1 MKKTTLL
8 ILFILAAGIVSAQQ
22 VNEPANWP
30 NANWSITGSYDN
42 SSSVFTDNPTTTSSN
57 FSFDDDEAG
66 SSSVNN
72 IAAES
77 PVIDLTSAFNA
88 GEVWINVSSSFI
100 LTIFQTETITIQYWD
115 ADASAW
121 VNWGSPYDTNTSN
134 SPTSNFCSATGDA
147 LTNSALNING
157 FSANQLANFRYRIH
171 YDDNGSYGWGFCF
184 NSPTLFSSTPP
195 SCPNITSLSVG
206 NVNTTSADI
215 SWEAGFNETSWE
227 IVIQSAGSGVPGG
240 SGTPTTDNDPYDAD
254 GLTESTAYEVYVR
267 GNCGGGDY
275 SNWVGP
281 VSFTTLTPARINF
294 STTPITVD
302 GYDLAVVDMNGDYL
316 DDIVGV
322 TATNVNIWQ
331 QRASGGFDELN
342 ITTPAADDLP
352 TWSMA
357 AGDFDKNGKTD
368 LLYGSGSGVTFMRA
382 SNDGLSFTELSGGEY
397 VFSQRSNFVDINND
411 GHLDAF
417 VCHDV
422 QPNVYY
428 INNGSGVFTFYQSG
442 VTSGAPYNLGEYPS
456 GGDYGSIWI
465 DYNNDRNIDM
475 FTAKCGGEVA
485 RRTNQ
490 MHRNN
495 GDNTY
500 TENAASINL
509 NDPMQ
514 TWSSTWGDYDND
526 GDMDVF
532 VGASSGA
539 HKLMRNNGPPNY
551 DFTDVTA
558 GAGISAPT
566 GHENASYD
574 IDNDGYLDIISNGSI
589 MYGKGDM
596 TFEDADVTQ
605 INYKNGS
612 FGDLND
618 DGFIDTYYNGNI
630 YYNGGNSNNWVKI
643 NTIGVQSNANG
654 IGARV
659 EITTST
665 GTQIRDVRSGEGFEF
680 MSSMTVHFGL
690 GSEESIDHI
699 RVYWPS
705 GVIDNLPNPDKN
717 TTHNIVEGSALTIAD
732 EELEDTTISPNP
744 VDDILHIVTSS
755 DVTDRIAT
763 VFDIN
768 GKRILN
774 KRLTNNS
781 LNVSKLQGGVY
792 FLRIESDGRS
802 IKRKF
807 IKK

>member
-1 MKKTTLL
+1 MNT
-8 ILFILAAGIVSAQQ
+8 VS
-22 VNEPANWP
+22 
-30 NANWSITGSYDN
+30 
-42 SSSVFTDNPTTTSSN
+42 
-57 FSFDDDEAG
+57 
-66 SSSVNN
+66 
-72 IAAES
+72 
-77 PVIDLTSAFNA
+77 
-88 GEVWINVSSSFI
+88 
-100 LTIFQTETITIQYWD
+100 
-115 ADASAW
+115 
-121 VNWGSPYDTNTSN
+121 
-134 SPTSNFCSATGDA
+134 
-147 LTNSALNING
+147 
-157 FSANQLANFRYRIH
+157 NFRYRIH
-171 YDDNGSYGWGFCF
+171 YNDNGSYGWGFCF

-195 SCPNITSLSVG
+195 ACPNISSLSVS
-206 NVNTTSADI
+206 NVNTNSADI
-215 SWEAGFNETSWE
+215 SWSAGFDETAWE
-227 IVIQSAGSGVPGG
+227 IVIQAAGSGVPGG
-240 SGTPTTDNDPYDAD
+240 SGTPTSDNNPYDAN

-281 VSFTTLTPARINF
+281 VNFTTLTPSRINF

-302 GYDLAVVDMNGDYL
+302 GYDLAVVDMNGDFL

-331 QRASGGFDELN
+331 QRASGGFDEFN

-357 AGDFDKNGKTD
+357 AADFDGNGKTD

-382 SNDGLSFTELSGGEY
+382 SNDGMSFTELSGGEY

-428 INNGSGVFTFYQSG
+428 INNGTGVFTFYQSG
-442 VTSGAPYNLGEYPS
+442 VTSGAPYSLGEYPS

-495 GDNTY
+495 GDNTF
-500 TENAASINL
+500 TENAAGINL
-509 NDPMQ
+509 DDPMQ

-539 HKLMRNNGPPNY
+539 HKLMRNNGAPNY

-566 GHENASYD
+566 GHENVSYD
-574 IDNDGYLDIISNGSI
+574 IDNDGFLDIISNGSI

-596 TFEDADVTQ
+596 TFEDADVSQ

-612 FGDLND
+612 FGDLNN

-659 EITTST
+659 EITTSA

-690 GSEESIDHI
+690 GSEETIDSIRI
-699 RVYWPS
+699 YWPS
-705 GVIDNLPNPDKN
+705 GVIDNIPNPDKN
-717 TTHNIVEGSALTIAD
+717 TTHNIVEGDTLTVTD
-732 EELEDTTISPNP
+732 EELEDTSISPNP
-744 VDDILHIVTSS
+744 VDDILNIVTSS

-768 GKRILN
+768 GKRVLN
-774 KRLTNNS
+774 KRLTNNT
-781 LNVSKLQGGVY
+781 LDVSKLQGGVY
-792 FLRIESDGRS
+792 FLRIESNGQS